1 MTTTPRS
8 SPICLAEEGSALDLA
23 LRGFRREDV
32 LEATGTDIGHK
43 SRKIMTQTAGID
55 RVDYAAS
62 HAMQRLAQQD
72 IDRAVDRYIAGAPH
86 LEVLLDLGLRI
97 YEPHASARLRAV
109 FNAIGR
115 NPKRERYAPLTT
127 FKGLFEEDSAA
138 DLDCRG
144 FDRAAVESLTGV
156 DLGGNRSRARDQIR
170 GIDRVEY
177 SAAHVSERVSTTDI
191 DKVLSQFSTG
201 ELKRDGL
208 LDALGLGH
216 ALPPLHSLFSALG
229 EIDRFR
235 LAEKGAMRERARRSV
250 EYAHSEE
257 ANAKR
262 AATYRARSAVPELRA
277 RDAAKFRET
286 VQSRYGVDN
295 PLQLESIRAK
305 IRETS
310 RDRYG
315 VDHHNQRPERR
326 DLMRTAM
333 TDARLTLMQKAKDY
347 SPEAKA
353 EYGRKM
359 SRWWAEPE
367 NVERA
372 LSVKRAN
379 GTWRDSQPERDLH
392 QLLIDHFGV
401 DGVKA
406 QYRDPDRYPWA
417 CDFYIPI
424 RDLFIELNGSWTHG
438 PHWYEPTDENDVDR
452 VSEWK
457 RKGSPYYLNAIKNW
471 TARDVRK
478 REEARRQSLNYAVFW
493 GKNGIDHAR
502 EWVAEGAP
510 DRTDWK

>member
-1 MTTTPRS
+1 MEPQP
-8 SPICLAEEGSALDLA
+8 SPITLSEEGSAVDLA
-23 LRGFRREDV
+23 LRGFNRREI
-32 LEATGTDIGHK
+32 LEATGTDVGHK
-43 SRKIMTQTAGID
+43 VRRLRSETAGIV
-55 RVDYAAS
+55 RVDYAAC
-62 HAMQRLAQQD
+62 HVIRRLGRQGV
-72 IDRAVDRYIAGAPH
+72 DRAVDRYIAGAAH
-86 LEVLLDLGLRI
+86 LDVLQGLGLRSS
-97 YEPHASARLRAV
+97 EPHASSRLRAV
-109 FNAIGR
+109 FKAIGR
-115 NPKRERYAPLTT
+115 NPKRERYAPLAV
-127 FKGLFEEDSAA
+127 FNGLFEENSAA
-138 DLDCRG
+138 DLACRG

-156 DLGGNRSRARDQIR
+156 DLGGNRSRARDQTR

-177 SAAHVSERVSTTDI
+177 SAAHVSERVSPTDI

-216 ALPPLHSLFSALG
+216 SLPALRALFSALG
-229 EIDRFR
+229 EIDRFQR
-235 LAEKGAMRERARRSV
+235 AEKGAMRERASRSV
-250 EYAHSEE
+250 EQAHSAE

-262 AATYRARSAVPELRA
+262 AATVRARHSDPELRA
-277 RDAAKFRET
+277 RDAATFRAT

-295 PLQLESIRAK
+295 PLQLKSIRAK

-326 DLMRTAM
+326 GPLQAAM
-333 TDARLTLMQKAKDY
+333 TEERLALMQQAKDY
-347 SPEAKA
+347 SPEANA

-367 NVERA
+367 NVVRA

-392 QLLIDHFGV
+392 QLLIGHFGA
-401 DGVKA
+401 DDVKA
-406 QYRDPDRYPWA
+406 QFRDPDRYPWA
-417 CDFYIPI
+417 CDFYIPS

-438 PHWYEPTDENDVDR
+438 PHWYDATNEEDARR

-457 RKGSPYYLNAIKNW
+457 SKGSPYYLNAIENW
-471 TARDVRK
+471 TVRDVRK
-478 REEARRQSLNYAVFW
+478 RESARTHALNYVAFW
-493 GKNGIDHAR
+493 GKKGIDDAR
-502 EWVAEGAP
+502 KWLEAGAP